1 MGHGTAR
8 PLEFNGSGSWRNFS
22 ESNNA
27 LSFSAHELSFFSMIV
42 DSMSAYGEAS
52 CCSQGVN
59 GFVITGGYA
68 ESTTLKVLIMAQ
80 IHEKTVT
87 HYKKDAHKLAGDRE

>member
-1 MGHGTAR
+1 MVKS
-8 PLEFNGSGSWRNFS
+8 LGSTKDD
-22 ESNNA
+22 
-27 LSFSAHELSFFSMIV
+27 V
-42 DSMSAYGEAS
+42 
-52 CCSQGVN
+52 
-59 GFVITGGYA
+59 GYA

>member
-1 MGHGTAR
+1 MA
-8 PLEFNGSGSWRNFS
+8 F
-22 ESNNA
+22 ES
-27 LSFSAHELSFFSMIV
+27 S
-42 DSMSAYGEAS
+42 DS
-52 CCSQGVN
+52 N
-59 GFVITGGYA
+59 GGYA

>member
-1 MGHGTAR
+1 MD
-8 PLEFNGSGSWRNFS
+8 
-22 ESNNA
+22 
-27 LSFSAHELSFFSMIV
+27 V
-42 DSMSAYGEAS
+42 YGRIWMYIS
-52 CCSQGVN
+52 VYGLH
-59 GFVITGGYA
+59 YA

>member
-1 MGHGTAR
+1 MCKSIGHE
-8 PLEFNGSGSWRNFS
+8 P
-22 ESNNA
+22 
-27 LSFSAHELSFFSMIV
+27 
-42 DSMSAYGEAS
+42 
-52 CCSQGVN
+52 
-59 GFVITGGYA
+59 YA

>member
-1 MGHGTAR
+1 MSNASLKPKR
-8 PLEFNGSGSWRNFS
+8 MFS
-22 ESNNA
+22 KR
-27 LSFSAHELSFFSMIV
+27 
-42 DSMSAYGEAS
+42 DR
-52 CCSQGVN
+52 
-59 GFVITGGYA
+59 YA

>member
-1 MGHGTAR
+1 MVALLRGSQEPQCGRCGQPRGLMMRERGRIERTGR
-8 PLEFNGSGSWRNFS
+8 KRNLER
-22 ESNNA
+22 
-27 LSFSAHELSFFSMIV
+27 
-42 DSMSAYGEAS
+42 
-52 CCSQGVN
+52 
-59 GFVITGGYA
+59 YA